1 MRPDDLLRIAAGL
14 AESGAGRP
22 RRTDLCRATSTAYY
36 ALFHCLAKT
45 CADMLAGR
53 SPAKRR
59 QPAWRQAYRALD
71 HGEAKKRCER
81 NRAMQRFPAGIR
93 DFAETFASLQSKRH
107 MADYDPDASFR
118 KSDVVEDIDA
128 TRNVIARLAKTPI
141 EQRRAFAIYLLT
153 KLRI

>member
-1 MRPDDLLRIAAGL
+1 
-14 AESGAGRP
+14 
-22 RRTDLCRATSTAYY
+22 
-36 ALFHCLAKT
+36 
-45 CADMLAGR
+45 
-53 SPAKRR
+53 
-59 QPAWRQAYRALD
+59 
-71 HGEAKKRCER
+71 
-81 NRAMQRFPAGIR
+81 MQRFPAGIR

-153 KLRI
+153 KLRV